1 MKEFINALLVMVS
14 KPSIKLPLLLLE
26 VRARLINRDLNID
39 IYREP
44 QTSNRISK
52 TTVSSPKLGQF
63 VH

>member
-14 KPSIKLPLLLLE
+14 KPSIKLPLSLLE

-44 QTSNRISK
+44 QASNRISK

>member
-14 KPSIKLPLLLLE
+14 KPSIKLPLSLLE